1 MLKFSE
7 PRIIERGLYNV
18 VGAYATFEG
27 NDEGPGWSAADKAFF
42 SRQSEIVN
50 NTDSLVLGFLYR
62 PHKDHPEISAEV
74 RACFIG
80 AEVAD
85 LDHVPPGMSVTHFSG
100 GSYVIVDCIGDTMDE
115 AANGVGDA
123 INFLTQWMPEH
134 GYREGDACFSAG
146 DMKAVRPPH
155 VEMVH
160 IKLEPA
166 ATAG

>member
-1 MLKFSE
+1 MLKLSE
-7 PRIIERGLYNV
+7 PRIIERGPYQV
-18 VGAYATFEG
+18 VGAYATYEG
-27 NDEGPGWSAADKAFF
+27 EDEGPGWSAADKAFF

-62 PHKDHPEISAEV
+62 PHQDHPEIAEEV

-123 INFLTQWMPEH
+123 INMLSSTWIPQH
-134 GYREGDACFSAG
+134 GYRAGDACFASG
-146 DMKAVRPPH
+146 DMKAPKPPYMES
-155 VEMVH
+155 VYMKIE
-160 IKLEPA
+160 KLP
-166 ATAG
+166 